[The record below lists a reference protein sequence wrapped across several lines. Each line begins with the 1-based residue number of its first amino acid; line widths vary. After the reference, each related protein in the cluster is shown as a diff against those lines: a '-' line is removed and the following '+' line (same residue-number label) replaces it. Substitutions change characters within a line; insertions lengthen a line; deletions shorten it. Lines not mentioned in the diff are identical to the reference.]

1 MNDSEYRE
9 LNVRAIELWSKLS
22 QSLVECECWME
33 LRENVYTFNDAFY
46 DLIYRNAG
54 LMAPKTSITYKEYII
69 SDAWQEKAKAAKSR
83 ANWKCQVCNESND
96 KVVLDAHHRTY
107 ERLGDELAE
116 DITVLCRDCHSLY
129 EANKNGRY

>member
-1 MNDSEYRE
+1 MIASTENLMFE
-9 LNVRAIELWSKLS
+9 LSN
-22 QSLVECECWME
+22 C
-33 LRENVYTFNDAFY
+33 
-46 DLIYRNAG
+46 G
-54 LMAPKTSITYKEYII
+54 
-69 SDAWQEKAKAAKSR
+69 

-107 ERLGDELAE
+107 ERLGDELPE